1 MRQVFGLLFLSLL
14 LFLSG
19 CTKTPEQIITDKT
32 ELFNQ
37 FEDKF
42 DRFYPEL
49 KEQYEE
55 SDLKQELIESIT
67 LFEKFIEE
75 NPDNYDVKTIYGMLN
90 SYAHNLD
97 IANSFEKSEDVLKKA
112 ISMDSYRWEAYFY
125 LGNLYVHSPSTI
137 GQGLDILFQALK
149 KGEEHVDPKVYLY
162 IAEGFFFNALSSEL
176 DDNSDL
182 GKMRYYKLKKPGKY
196 KFVSDSL
203 DYLRTYLHKNPYDGY
218 AAELSI
224 ILNNHYWGKHIIRT
238 DYGNEFINSEFNY
251 QFIIPQGW
259 ILFRDDYENG
269 LVVLNI
275 PNTEPDG
282 IVNSNAIAI
291 AIDRNPIGG
300 TLDLFINDI
309 KKRAN
314 MYTFGE
320 RKVAGSFVLLNASY
334 QNQAKN
340 IRMKNGFCVKNGY
353 RYFLS
358 FVSTANSYQTNEPLF
373 EEFAKEIIIK

>member
-67 LFEKFIEE
+67 LFEKLIEE

-137 GQGLDILFQALK
+137 RQGLDILFKALK
-149 KGEEHVDPKVYLY
+149 KGEDKINPKVYLY
-162 IAEGFFFNALSSEL
+162 ISEGLFFNALNFPQDRDSEP
-176 DDNSDL
+176 
-182 GKMRYYKLKKPGKY
+182 GKMGYYRLKKPGKY
-196 KFVSDSL
+196 KFISDSL
-203 DYLRTYLHKNPYDGY
+203 YYLRTYLHKNPYDHY

-224 ILNNHYWGKHIIRT
+224 ILNNHYWGNHIVHG
-238 DYGNEFINSEFNY
+238 DYGIEFTNSKFGY
-251 QFIIPQGW
+251 KFIIPQDW
-259 ILFRDDYENG
+259 VLFNDDYENG

-282 IVNSNAIAI
+282 TVNSNAIAI
-291 AIDRNPIGG
+291 AIDRNPAGG
-300 TLDLFINDI
+300 TVDSFINDI
-309 KKRAN
+309 KKRAK
-314 MYTFGE
+314 MYTFGD
-320 RKVAGSFVLLNASY
+320 KKTAGSFVLVNASY

-340 IRMKNGFCVKNGY
+340 IRTKNGFCVKNGY
-353 RYFLS
+353 RYPAVSGWLS
-358 FVSTANSYQTNEPLF
+358 PNLS
-373 EEFAKEIIIK
+373 KK